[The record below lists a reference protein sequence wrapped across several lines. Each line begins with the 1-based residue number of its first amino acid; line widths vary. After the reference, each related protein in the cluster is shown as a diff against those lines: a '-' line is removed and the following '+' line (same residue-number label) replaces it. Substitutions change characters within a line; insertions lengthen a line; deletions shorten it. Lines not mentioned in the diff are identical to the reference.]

1 MEQESF
7 HQDESGDKKH
17 VLGRTGR
24 LSDLSLV
31 TPEKS
36 QVTETKVAMKHWTFG
51 HSKKAGLNA
60 LGGLNV
66 PPRPRLFDSPL
77 ITVTKQCHFSEQ
89 VVSF

>member
-36 QVTETKVAMKHWTFG
+36 QVTETKVAMKHWTLG
-51 HSKKAGLNA
+51 HSKKAA
-60 LGGLNV
+60 GLNV